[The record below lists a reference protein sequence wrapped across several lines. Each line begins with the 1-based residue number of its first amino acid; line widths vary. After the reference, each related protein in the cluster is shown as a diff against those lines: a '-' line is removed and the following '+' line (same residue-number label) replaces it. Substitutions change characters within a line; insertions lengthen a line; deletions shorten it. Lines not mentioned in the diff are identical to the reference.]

1 MSQMRRVGN
10 AREGIGNP
18 TTVESTP
25 AITRDAEVVS
35 MDACL
40 TVPW

>member
-1 MSQMRRVGN
+1 MSQMQRVGN
-10 AREGIGNP
+10 AREGIGK
-18 TTVESTP
+18 VESTP